1 MSAAGRCAA
10 RTPKGA
16 ASPPLTFDKA
26 AAPGLGDAP
35 REGTGPP
42 LRPPGCCALPAATAL
57 RTGLDP
63 GDHCGPSA
71 RRYGQVP
78 ACPAPWRGAS
88 GDPHAHGTYDGRKDT
103 QLNWRSIL
111 ARSGKITRI
120 RYEEVST
127 LSGDCRLSIGLR
139 RGYDFS
145 LDGGRFSGGCRRGG
159 GRGGCVTAQAQS
171 ARQFPSKH
179 GRCDLSYLSSLRD
192 SCHVTPGAQAMV
204 TASLFMIM
212 TGSGAVLTARL
223 YRSRRGRML

>member
-10 RTPKGA
+10 QTPKGA

-35 REGTGPP
+35 HEGTGPP
-42 LRPPGCCALPAATAL
+42 LRPPGCCASPAATAQ
-57 RTGLDP
+57 RAGLDP

-71 RRYGQVP
+71 RRYGQAP

-127 LSGDCRLSIGLR
+127 LSGDCRHQEAQFWVFELPDGRHAEIFGSSYRGKEHFATGPVVGFAVRDLPAAVDELR
-139 RGYDFS
+139 GAGVELLGEPGPTWQHFRGP
-145 LDGGRFSGGCRRGG
+145 DGNVYEL
-159 GRGGCVTAQAQS
+159 VTS
-171 ARQFPSKH
+171 
-179 GRCDLSYLSSLRD
+179 
-192 SCHVTPGAQAMV
+192 
-204 TASLFMIM
+204 
-212 TGSGAVLTARL
+212 
-223 YRSRRGRML
+223 